1 MSEDTG
7 WGGDW
12 NLTCGYQKATKLHQ
26 AGSGEGSVLAWDGD
40 SKFEGGGGWWLRP
53 VSETV
58 MTAGGG

>member
-7 WGGDW
+7 WDGDW

-40 SKFEGGGGWWLRP
+40 SKFEGGGGG
-53 VSETV
+53 VV
-58 MTAGGG
+58 KACF

>member
-26 AGSGEGSVLAWDGD
+26 AGSGEGSVLAWDSD
-40 SKFEGGGGWWLRP
+40 SKFEGGGGGGLRP